1 MDLQEKKQVN
11 DWIEV
16 AIKKVSDESD
26 PEHQIGSLSADE
38 INKLKPKEF
47 AKYFLSFHTQVRMLW
62 R

>member
-1 MDLQEKKQVN
+1 MN

-38 INKLKPKEF
+38 INKLLPKDF
-47 AKYFLSFHTQVRMLW
+47 AKYFLSFHTQLSML
-62 R
+62 RR